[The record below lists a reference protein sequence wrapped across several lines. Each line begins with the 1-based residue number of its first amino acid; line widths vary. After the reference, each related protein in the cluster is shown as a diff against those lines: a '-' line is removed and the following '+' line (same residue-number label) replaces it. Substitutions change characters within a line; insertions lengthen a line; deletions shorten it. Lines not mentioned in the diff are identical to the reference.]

1 MILLSL
7 DPTIV
12 SMMFL
17 NIFYIYSPTYFFVIT
32 VLLIELNSILTSK
45 FNETSYETSI
55 LDLPSF
61 IYFKIYKKF
70 IQEELTEM
78 EKLIFYIIFFVFSLQ
93 ISTKTILLI
102 TANVSLIVKRN
113 YTEIWYFFNS
123 MKNYGKITY
132 EQMRDL
138 DCGAILS
145 SSQSFIMEKCSP
157 TIARVNMK
165 DVSESEEVLL
175 ENNVLI
181 TSDLEL
187 EIPFLDDT
195 LEGNVS
201 YIFGEETLRHDD
213 SVVGKLNSTRL
224 KSYSARA
231 LNLMSSL
238 DTTIES
244 NPSTDDS
251 FDPDYLPPLRPQRPR
266 LHTTDLTGRSKNK
279 RRLKRRNTYA
289 SPQEIERPVTRKVG
303 RKVKI

>member
-1 MILLSL
+1 MIW
-7 DPTIV
+7 D
-12 SMMFL
+12 
-17 NIFYIYSPTYFFVIT
+17 FF
-32 VLLIELNSILTSK
+32 
-45 FNETSYETSI
+45 
-55 LDLPSF
+55 D
-61 IYFKIYKKF
+61 
-70 IQEELTEM
+70 
-78 EKLIFYIIFFVFSLQ
+78 
-93 ISTKTILLI
+93 
-102 TANVSLIVKRN
+102 
-113 YTEIWYFFNS
+113 S

-138 DCGAILS
+138 DSKCGAILS

-157 TIARVNMK
+157 NGQTKRLSLSTIARTNMK
-165 DVSESEEVLL
+165 GTDISESEEVLL
-175 ENNVLI
+175 ETKNNVLI

-201 YIFGEETLRHDD
+201 YIFGEDTLRNGHDD

-224 KSYSARA
+224 KSYSAKA

-266 LHTTDLTGRSKNK
+266 LHTTDLTGRSKSIRH
-279 RRLKRRNTYA
+279 RRLQRRNTYA
-289 SPQEIERPVTRKVG
+289 SPQEVERPVHRKRKVG
-303 RKVKI
+303 RKNIVNEI